1 MPNILNNLDLNKNE
15 LQNAVIQ
22 SLSSAP
28 TAPKEGQIYYNM
40 TDKKTWQYNGTAW
53 LAIQN
58 PVIKDTIVTTTTWSG
73 AGPYSQTVTPT
84 TFTVSSNSKVDIQ
97 PNATILSQLM
107 TDGVTALYIENN
119 NGILTMYALG
129 AAPTTAM
136 TLQVTIMEVTSA

>member
-28 TAPKEGQIYYNM
+28 TAPKEGQIYYN
-40 TDKKTWQYNGTAW
+40 TIDKKTWQYNGTTW

-97 PNATILSQLM
+97 PNATVLSQLM

-119 NGILTMYALG
+119 NGTLTLYALG

-136 TLQVTIMEVTSA
+136 TLQVTITEVTSA